1 MIGNTTST
9 ILVSDGAECI
19 LINKKYFQQHLNDE
33 EAKRLRRTVRIYCM
47 RNNAYNNIYSKCLKL
62 LTFTMHND
70 NFMEHLQA
78 NY

>member
-9 ILVSDGAECI
+9 ILVSDGPECI

-47 RNNAYNNIYSKCLKL
+47 RNNAYNNIR
-62 LTFTMHND
+62 NV
-70 NFMEHLQA
+70 
-78 NY
+78 

>member
-47 RNNAYNNIYSKCLKL
+47 RNDVYSTLNF
-62 LTFTMHND
+62 LTFTTHNN
-70 NFMEHLQA
+70 NFMKNFQRII
-78 NY
+78 YSR